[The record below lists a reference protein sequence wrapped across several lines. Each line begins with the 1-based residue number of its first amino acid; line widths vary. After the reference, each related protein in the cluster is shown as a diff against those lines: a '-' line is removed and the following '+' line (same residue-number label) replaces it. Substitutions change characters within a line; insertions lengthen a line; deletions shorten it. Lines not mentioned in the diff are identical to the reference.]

1 MSNPPL
7 VSVIM
12 AVYNSDAYLSQ
23 AIESILN
30 QTYTNFEFI
39 IIDDGSTDNTHN
51 ILEKYK
57 KKDSRIILLENHK
70 NGGLP
75 FSLNKGLEKAK
86 GKFVARMDADDIS
99 VKNRLELQ
107 IDFLQKNDEIDIIGC
122 ELEIIDKS
130 GSPTGTIWRY
140 KQIPEQISF
149 EAFFTSPIPHAA
161 MVAKT
166 DIFKKESF
174 RYNEKYLVAQDY
186 ELWSRLILTKTF
198 SNLPKPL
205 YKCRFSRKSIN
216 PIRQQLTNEIRK
228 KQLTTRLDLKIT
240 DREWKIHKYI
250 FLFST
255 EQKFTDISPK
265 EITLWLNK
273 FISAVFEKNIAP
285 ADVVYKYL
293 REKKYVEIAFRK
305 LVQNQK
311 KNITPSLIQFYF
323 LNLKIYD
330 QKEKILIIMKIIKDF
345 FIKKYKSA

>member
-1 MSNPPL
+1 MNNSPL

-12 AVYNSDAYLSQ
+12 AVHNNDEYLSQ

-51 ILEKYK
+51 IIEKYK
-57 KKDSRIILLENHK
+57 KKDPRIILLQNYNNE
-70 NGGLP
+70 GLP
-75 FSLNKGLEKAK
+75 FSLNRGLDKAK
-86 GKFVARMDADDIS
+86 GKYVARMDADDIS

-107 IDFLQKNDEIDIIGC
+107 IDFLKKNKEIDFVGC
-122 ELEIIDKS
+122 DLEIIDNS
-130 GSPTGTIWRY
+130 GHPTGTIWRY

-149 EAFFTSPIPHAA
+149 ETFFLSPIPHGA

-198 SNLPKPL
+198 SNIPIPL

-216 PIRQQLTNEIRK
+216 PLRQQLTNEIRK
-228 KQLTTRLDLKIT
+228 KQLTIRLDLKVIE
-240 DREWKIHKYI
+240 REWKIHKYI
-250 FLFST
+250 FLFSP
-255 EQKFTDISPK
+255 EEKFTDISPK
-265 EITLWLNK
+265 EITLWLRK
-273 FISAVFEKNIAP
+273 FISAVLEKNIAP
-285 ADVVYKYL
+285 ADVVYEYL

-305 LVQNQK
+305 IVKDSPTQL
-311 KNITPSLIQFYF
+311 F
-323 LNLKIYD
+323 KIYLEVININTRLLNTG
-330 QKEKILIIMKIIKDF
+330 EKSLLFVKLIKDAF
-345 FIKKYKSA
+345 KR